1 MARRM
6 VAFNTEPRGILEI
19 NVLLNVTTSIV
30 LEEENLMEQYHHRD
44 YNINDQQNVGSLKK
58 SEVDQPPSCDSKDPC
73 SICLEEYGNGSNLE
87 LVYTKCL
94 HVFHKECLDKWVSRF
109 RPHNVLGRSCVHCVD
124 LRYYE

>member
-6 VAFNTEPRGILEI
+6 VAFSTEPRGILGI

-30 LEEENLMEQYHHRD
+30 LEEENLMEQYHRRD
-44 YNINDQQNVGSLKK
+44 YNINGQQNVGSLKI
-58 SEVDQPPSCDSKDPC
+58 SEVDQPLSCDSKDPC

-94 HVFHKECLDKWVSRF
+94 HVFHKECLDKWVSQLCTNQSSSYSC
-109 RPHNVLGRSCVHCVD
+109 PLCRSKII
-124 LRYYE
+124 